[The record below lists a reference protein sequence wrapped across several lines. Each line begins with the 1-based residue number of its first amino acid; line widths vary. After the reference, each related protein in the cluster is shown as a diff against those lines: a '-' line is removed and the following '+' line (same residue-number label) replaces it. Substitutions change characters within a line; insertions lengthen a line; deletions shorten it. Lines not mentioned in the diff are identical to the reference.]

1 MQFVHSMARM
11 AGGWNCLIMPRAAV
25 VVVVGVDVGLRTQ
38 NATSVGS
45 LAILLENVA

>member
-11 AGGWNCLIMPRAAV
+11 AGGWNCLIMPRAV